1 MLQNSTTL
9 PATNPDG
16 KVDCFGD
23 IPEAIDEQQN
33 YYGIDLH
40 PGQTLDGR
48 FRLLRVISNSGM
60 SLIFQAED
68 SERSNRPVAVKV
80 PHRRLESD
88 QAFFSRFL
96 REEQIGLELEHPFI
110 LKFFPVEK
118 KSRPYIVME
127 YLKGSTLWHL
137 LRGRKTLPE
146 KDAFKI
152 AHLVCVAL
160 KYLHGRGVVHRDLK
174 PGNIM
179 FCTDRSIR
187 LMDFGLATQ
196 SEYRKITFQGLT
208 PMLGTP
214 DYMSPEQVRNQKTDA
229 RTDIYGLGTIMY
241 EMLTGV
247 VPFAH
252 ENSWVSIN
260 DRVTGDPVA
269 PRAVNPAISQQA
281 EEIVLHCLQRN
292 PDDRYQSVG
301 ALMAELEAPE
311 KVFVSGYAKRLQK
324 PHWRI
329 GFHTTP
335 MVFGALLGMGVI
347 LLQISAFFLLR
358 HFMGHR

>member
-1 MLQNSTTL
+1 MPQNAVTL
-9 PATNPDG
+9 PANNLDG
-16 KVDCFGD
+16 KVDCFGE
-23 IPEAIDEQQN
+23 IPEVIDEVEN
-33 YYGIDLH
+33 YYGLDLRA
-40 PGQTLDGR
+40 GQVLDGR
-48 FRLLRVISNSGM
+48 FHLNRVISNSGM
-60 SLIFQAED
+60 SIIFEAKD
-68 SERSNRPVAVKV
+68 SEQSNRQVAVKV

-96 REEQIGLELEHPFI
+96 REEQIGLELDHPFI
-110 LKFFPVEK
+110 LKFFHVK
-118 KSRPYIVME
+118 NKSRPYIVME

-137 LRGRKTLPE
+137 LRGRKLLPE
-146 KDAFKI
+146 QDAFKI
-152 AHLVCVAL
+152 AHLVCDAL
-160 KYLHGRGVVHRDLK
+160 RYLHGRGVVHRDLK

-179 FCTDRSIR
+179 ICMDRSIR

-229 RTDIYGLGTIMY
+229 RTDIYGLGTILY

-247 VPFAH
+247 VPFS
-252 ENSWVSIN
+252 NDNPWVSMN
-260 DRVTGDPVA
+260 DRVTGDPAA
-269 PRAVNPAISQQA
+269 PRALNPALSERA
-281 EEIVLHCLQRN
+281 EEIILHCLQRN
-292 PDDRYQSVG
+292 PDDRYQNVG
-301 ALMAELEAPE
+301 ELMADLESPE
-311 KVFVSGYAKRLQK
+311 KVFVTGYAKRLQK

-335 MVFGALLGMGVI
+335 MVFGALLGVSVI
-347 LLQISAFFLLR
+347 VLQISAFFLMR